1 MERRRTASSPVRRG
15 DGGVTR
21 GGGAGARDVSLGLE
35 RPPTAMSLLRCV
47 ILVAL
52 PGILGY
58 SLRDDVRLL
67 DDVVEAEAEA
77 LRRVRRSA
85 SPAADARRRLM
96 GLTEDEHNTVQY
108 YLEKLRQLGKQRH
121 PEGDDK
127 VTSVSIVFVALRKH
141 TGKGTT
147 SVCTSL
153 RS

>member
-1 MERRRTASSPVRRG
+1 
-15 DGGVTR
+15 
-21 GGGAGARDVSLGLE
+21 
-35 RPPTAMSLLRCV
+35 MSLLRCV

-77 LRRVRRSA
+77 MRRVRRSE
-85 SPAADARRRLM
+85 SSTADARRRLM

-127 VTSVSIVFVALRKH
+127 VKFPTFSFRCVNILERAQRVCTLVLGALRNVRC
-141 TGKGTT
+141 
-147 SVCTSL
+147 VCTIGYI
-153 RS
+153 RT